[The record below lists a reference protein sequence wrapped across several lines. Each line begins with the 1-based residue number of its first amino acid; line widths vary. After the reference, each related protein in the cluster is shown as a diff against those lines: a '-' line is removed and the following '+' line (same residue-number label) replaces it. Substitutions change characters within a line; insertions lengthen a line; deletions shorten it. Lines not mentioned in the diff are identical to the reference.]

1 MSKIYLEKV
10 SLNEAKDKYLK
21 IFKNYSVETENI
33 KVENSNGRVTG
44 EAIYAKRFGPHYYA
58 SAMDG
63 IAVKASNT
71 YGASKTNPLKLK
83 KGVDAIIV
91 DTGDPIAEGFNSVI
105 KIEEINN
112 EDDFYIIE
120 KSAVPWQNIR
130 TIGESVMKGQLMFPV
145 NHLIRPYDVG
155 ALLEAGVKE
164 INVKKKPLI
173 GIIPTGD
180 EIISPNKEPKK
191 GQLVDF
197 NSTMMKI
204 YGEEWGAEVS
214 ITDILPDKYEHLKKK
229 VLDEI
234 EKKDILIIIAG
245 SSAGRD
251 DYTEKILNE
260 LGEVV
265 VHGVNIMPGKPV
277 ILGVINEKPV
287 IGIPGYPIS
296 MLLNYYIFV
305 RTLVYQMLSLN
316 IPETPSIDA
325 VVRRKI
331 PSQVGLEEFLRVNL
345 AFIDGEYVTIPR
357 KKGSAAMESMINAD
371 GIMAIPEK
379 SEGIGAN
386 EKVKIYTL
394 KPKSSISKNIMF
406 IGSHDYSL
414 DLLIN
419 EIKAQKLEFNFNIQS
434 VGSMGGLMSLKRGE
448 CHLAGAH
455 LLDPQTGTY
464 NKKYVKEILAEEKV
478 TIINLVW
485 RQQGLIV
492 LKGNPMNLTKIEDL
506 SRPDINFIN
515 RQKGSG
521 TRVLL
526 DYWLNKKG
534 ISSKLIKGYEREEFT
549 HTAVAAAVAN
559 NSADV
564 GLGIKAASDAMDLDF
579 IPLLEERYDFI
590 IPNDFLQ
597 DTRMV
602 KILDIINSEK
612 FKTQIIALGGYR
624 TDDTGKVIY

>member
-1 MSKIYLEKV
+1 
-10 SLNEAKDKYLK
+10 
-21 IFKNYSVETENI
+21 
-33 KVENSNGRVTG
+33 
-44 EAIYAKRFGPHYYA
+44 
-58 SAMDG
+58 
-63 IAVKASNT
+63 
-71 YGASKTNPLKLK
+71 
-83 KGVDAIIV
+83 
-91 DTGDPIAEGFNSVI
+91 
-105 KIEEINN
+105 
-112 EDDFYIIE
+112 
-120 KSAVPWQNIR
+120 
-130 TIGESVMKGQLMFPV
+130 
-145 NHLIRPYDVG
+145 
-155 ALLEAGVKE
+155 
-164 INVKKKPLI
+164 
-173 GIIPTGD
+173 
-180 EIISPNKEPKK
+180 
-191 GQLVDF
+191 
-197 NSTMMKI
+197 
-204 YGEEWGAEVS
+204 
-214 ITDILPDKYEHLKKK
+214 
-229 VLDEI
+229 
-234 EKKDILIIIAG
+234 
-245 SSAGRD
+245 
-251 DYTEKILNE
+251 
-260 LGEVV
+260 
-265 VHGVNIMPGKPV
+265 
-277 ILGVINEKPV
+277 
-287 IGIPGYPIS
+287 
-296 MLLNYYIFV
+296 
-305 RTLVYQMLSLN
+305 
-316 IPETPSIDA
+316 
-325 VVRRKI
+325 
-331 PSQVGLEEFLRVNL
+331 
-345 AFIDGEYVTIPR
+345 
-357 KKGSAAMESMINAD
+357 
-371 GIMAIPEK
+371 
-379 SEGIGAN
+379 
-386 EKVKIYTL
+386 
-394 KPKSSISKNIMF
+394 MF

>member
-10 SLNEAKDKYLK
+10 SLEKAMDEYFK
-21 IFKNYSVETENI
+21 IFKDYFVETENI
-33 KVENSNGRVTG
+33 KVENSNGRVTA

-71 YGASKTNPLKLK
+71 YGASKTNPLMLK
-83 KGVDAIIV
+83 KGLDAVIV
-91 DTGDPIAEGFNSVI
+91 DTGDPIPEGFNAVI
-105 KIEEINN
+105 KIEEIND
-112 EDDFYIIE
+112 EGDFYIIE
-120 KSAVPWQNIR
+120 KSATPWQNIR
-130 TIGESVMKGQLMFPV
+130 SIGESVMKGQLMFPV
-145 NHLIRPYDVG
+145 NHMIRPYDVG
-155 ALLEAGVKE
+155 SLLEAGVKE

-180 EIISPNKEPKK
+180 EIIPPDREPEK

-204 YGEEWGAEVS
+204 YGEQWGAKVS
-214 ITDILPDKYEHLKKK
+214 ITEILPDKYEDLKKK

-234 EKKDILIIIAG
+234 EKNDILIIIAG
-245 SSAGRD
+245 SSAGRE

-260 LGEVV
+260 VGRVV
-265 VHGVNIMPGKPV
+265 VHGINIMPGKPV
-277 ILGVINEKPV
+277 ILGVIKEKPV
-287 IGIPGYPIS
+287 IGIPGYPLS
-296 MLLNYYIFV
+296 ALLNYYIFV
-305 RTLVYQMLSLN
+305 RTLVYQMLRLDV
-316 IPETPSIDA
+316 PEMPYINA
-325 VVRRKI
+325 VVRRKV

-345 AFIDGEYVTIPR
+345 AFIDGEYVAVPR
-357 KKGSAAMESMINAD
+357 KRGSAAMESLVNAD
-371 GIMAIPEK
+371 GIMPVPEK
-379 SEGIGAN
+379 SEGIGIN
-386 EKVKIYTL
+386 EKVKIYIL
-394 KPKSSISKNIMF
+394 KPISSISKNVLF

-414 DLLIN
+414 DILVN
-419 EIKAQKLEFNFNIQS
+419 EIKSQKLGFDFDIQS

-455 LLDPQTGTY
+455 LLDPQSGTY
-464 NKKYVKEILAEEKV
+464 NKTYVKEILGDKKV
-478 TIINLVW
+478 TMVNLIW

-492 LKGNPMNLTKIEDL
+492 PKDNPLGLGKIEDL
-506 SRPDINFIN
+506 IRPDINFIN

-534 ISSKLIKGYEREEFT
+534 IPSKSIRGYEREEFT

-559 NSADV
+559 KSADV
-564 GLGIKAASDAMDLDF
+564 GLGIKAAADAMDLDF

-590 IPNDFLQ
+590 IPTDFLQ
-597 DTRMV
+597 DTRMG
-602 KILDIINSEK
+602 KILEVINSEK
-612 FKTQIIALGGYR
+612 FKSQVIALGGYR
-624 TDDTGKVIY
+624 TDNTGEIMS